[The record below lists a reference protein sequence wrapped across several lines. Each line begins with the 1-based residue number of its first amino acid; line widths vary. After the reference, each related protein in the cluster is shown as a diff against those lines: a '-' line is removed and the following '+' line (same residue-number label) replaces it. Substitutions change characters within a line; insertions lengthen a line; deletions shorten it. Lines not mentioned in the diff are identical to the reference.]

1 MVNNQTIGARRGRR
15 EVIVTLYDAGDSDC
29 WRRDDRTRSDP
40 ALAVPPPAP
49 QAGTVERSTPV
60 AAAEEP
66 DAALALDIVLSFTAE
81 CMVEN
86 LALGLPGSGA
96 FLC

>member
-1 MVNNQTIGARRGRR
+1 MR
-15 EVIVTLYDAGDSDC
+15 EAGDAPNP
-29 WRRDDRTRSDP
+29 RP
-40 ALAVPPPAP
+40 VPPPAP

-60 AAAEEP
+60 VAAEEP

-96 FLC
+96 FLCGPRDGTLAELLF